1 MPWQPI
7 PANALQPWLPLH
19 DLKLRYVQSP
29 RTARVGEAAMVEL
42 EAIVDGA
49 RASQLP
55 PFTLP
60 DNADAQVFADPV
72 QSDEQFIEGRPRTT
86 LRRRIAIVPL
96 KPGALSLP
104 GPRIE
109 WWDATQGVPRTA
121 MLPPLQLQVAPGEIA
136 PAMPDAGSI
145 TPARPAQDRANERC
159 A

>member
-1 MPWQPI
+1 
-7 PANALQPWLPLH
+7 
-19 DLKLRYVQSP
+19 
-29 RTARVGEAAMVEL
+29 MVEL

-60 DNADAQVFADPV
+60 DSADAQVFADPV

-96 KPGALSLP
+96 KPGVLSLP
-104 GPRIE
+104 ALIDRMSTRAARIFN
-109 WWDATQGVPRTA
+109 
-121 MLPPLQLQVAPGEIA
+121 LPGGTLAVGA
-136 PAMPDAGSI
+136 PADVVVLDPTERWIVRPESFRSKSRNTPYAG
-145 TPARPAQDRANERC
+145 AELVGRAHQTVVRGRIVFDIRS